1 MARSQEDIIKDRLE
15 DTRLEID
22 RQQTIIDNDR
32 KSFKEKEAAR
42 KRQLVLIEREL
53 SIQEKIA
60 SLEERHAKS
69 ATREA
74 ERAEKSAEKQ
84 AQLAESYVDKLQEQ
98 IRQFNIKT
106 RVLAKT
112 NKQLTESDQKLLDFA
127 TEYQQKLKQEPERM
141 KELIKEHKSLVNQLE
156 DELEIKKQIEE
167 LDKKQAIYES
177 KRRAAQVDATKSY
190 VDDLEKN
197 IRKTPVIGDLLAN
210 TLMGPK
216 AKHKL
221 ANQFYKFFKN
231 PAFKKKME
239 AFSKGLSV
247 VVSGAL
253 IAISEEEW
261 WKKVQRAFATTNDQ
275 IKQYRDNIYRTS
287 VNSELELATR
297 ENLVEATNELSGV
310 YGKLALTD
318 MKRLEDQV
326 MLTKY
331 LGLQG
336 EEAAEIQRLG
346 TIQGK
351 NAEVVTQEVA
361 AQVEGFNKLTGA
373 GFVFNDIMKDV
384 AKSTNTLKLI
394 FKGSAKEL
402 ASAIVTVKGLGLEL
416 SDVEATA
423 DHLLDIETSVTKQV
437 QAQILTG
444 KRINLDKARQ
454 LAFNNDLVG
463 VTGELVKQ
471 GITYKDLTEGN
482 RIGNKLL
489 AESLGMSL
497 ETLSKMVLEQEK
509 FKELGVDIS
518 KGVLALTNADRNRL
532 EYLASMGDETAKQTI
547 EQMKQAT
554 VQETL
559 NKAMSDIKNIIAEIA
574 VILLPAL
581 HVLANIVGFLAKY
594 KTLIYGIIGGMTGGP
609 LGAIVGGVGGFV
621 ADVYDRSTSMQ
632 PVQTPTPGITG
643 AGSYYKENYKET
655 TNTNTVS
662 VNTKETNDLL
672 KQLINKVDQPV
683 NVNIGDRAINQINN
697 NIGLKRSYTP
707 GVNRLS

>member
-1 MARSQEDIIKDRLE
+1 MAKTAAQYEAEIKKLNDRLVDIE
-15 DTRLEID
+15 KQMKSAFDPA
-22 RQQTIIDNDR
+22 TIATFA
-32 KSFKEKEAAR
+32 KAYEKLAS
-42 KRQLVLIEREL
+42 LIEKTE
-53 SIQEKIA
+53 
-60 SLEERHAKS
+60 
-69 ATREA
+69 
-74 ERAEKSAEKQ
+74 Q
-84 AQLAESYVDKLQEQ
+84 AQLNALNKESDIYDDITESLSDQLSKQVKIINKLKDQSVLTSKVNEIHEKLNDIHKSDNYQTSEGIKNIKKLIKQSNELNSVIQEQ
-98 IRQFNIKT
+98 LKLEES
-106 RVLAKT
+106 LA
-112 NKQLTESDQKLLDFA
+112 S
-127 TEYQQKLKQEPERM
+127 
-141 KELIKEHKSLVNQLE
+141 V
-156 DELEIKKQIEE
+156 
-167 LDKKQAIYES
+167 ES
-177 KRRAAQVDATKSY
+177 KKRAAQANSSKSY

-197 IRKTPVIGDLLAN
+197 IRNTPVIGNLLAN

-239 AFSKGLSV
+239 GFSKGIGV
-247 VVSGAL
+247 VVTGAL

-594 KTLIYGIIGGMTGGP
+594 KTLIYGIIGSMTGGIP
-609 LGAIVGGVGGFV
+609 GAILGATGGFI

-643 AGSYYKENYKET
+643 AGSYYKET

>member
-1 MARSQEDIIKDRLE
+1 MAKTAAQYEAEIKKLNDRLVDIE
-15 DTRLEID
+15 KQMKSAFDPA
-22 RQQTIIDNDR
+22 TIATFA
-32 KSFKEKEAAR
+32 KTYEKLAS
-42 KRQLVLIEREL
+42 LIEKTE
-53 SIQEKIA
+53 
-60 SLEERHAKS
+60 
-69 ATREA
+69 
-74 ERAEKSAEKQ
+74 Q
-84 AQLAESYVDKLQEQ
+84 AQLNALNKESDIYDDITESLSDQLSKQVKIINKLKDQSVLTSKVNEIHEKLNDIHKSDNYQTSEGIKNIKKLIKQSNELNSVIQEQ
-98 IRQFNIKT
+98 LKLEES
-106 RVLAKT
+106 LA
-112 NKQLTESDQKLLDFA
+112 S
-127 TEYQQKLKQEPERM
+127 
-141 KELIKEHKSLVNQLE
+141 V
-156 DELEIKKQIEE
+156 
-167 LDKKQAIYES
+167 ES
-177 KRRAAQVDATKSY
+177 KKRAAQANSSKSY

-197 IRKTPVIGDLLAN
+197 IRNTPVIGNLLAN

-239 AFSKGLSV
+239 GFSKGIGV
-247 VVSGAL
+247 VVTGAL

-594 KTLIYGIIGGMTGGP
+594 KTLIYGIIGSMTGGIP
-609 LGAIVGGVGGFV
+609 GAILGATGGFI

-643 AGSYYKENYKET
+643 AGSYYKET

>member
-1 MARSQEDIIKDRLE
+1 MARSPEDIIKDRLE
-15 DTRLEID
+15 DTRLEIE
-22 RQQTIIDNDR
+22 RQQAIIENDR

-42 KRQLVLIEREL
+42 KRQTILIEREL
-53 SIQEKIA
+53 SILEKIA
-60 SLEERHAKS
+60 TLEERRAKN
-69 ATREA
+69 AAREA
-74 ERAEKSAEKQ
+74 ERAQKAAERQ
-84 AQLAESYVDKLQEQ
+84 EELADSYVDKLQQQ
-98 IRQFNIKT
+98 IRQLNIKK
-106 RVLAKT
+106 RILAES
-112 NKQLTESDQKLLDFA
+112 NKELTESDQKLLDLA
-127 TEYQQKLKQEPERM
+127 TEYQEKIKENPEHV
-141 KELIKEHKSLVNQLE
+141 KKLIKEHRTLVDQLE
-156 DELEIKKQIEE
+156 DELEIKKQLEE
-167 LDKKQAIYES
+167 LNKKQATYES

-231 PAFKKKME
+231 PAFKKKMA

-253 IAISEEEW
+253 VAISEEEW

-384 AKSTNTLKLI
+384 AKSSEEVKLI

-416 SDVEATA
+416 SDVQQTA
-423 DHLLDIETSVTKQV
+423 DHLLDIESSVTKQV
-437 QAQILTG
+437 QAQIVTG
-444 KRINLDKARQ
+444 KQINLDKARQ

-463 VTGELVKQ
+463 VAGELVKQ
-471 GITYKDLTEGN
+471 GVTYKELTEGN

-489 AESLGMSL
+489 ADSLGMPL

-518 KGVLALTNADRNRL
+518 KGVLALTDADRNRL
-532 EYLASMGDETAKQTI
+532 EYLAAMGNETAKQTI

-554 VQETL
+554 VQEKL

-581 HVLANIVGFLAKY
+581 HILANIVGFLAKY
-594 KTLIYGIIGGMTGGP
+594 KTLIYGIIGFMAGGIPGAILGATGGF
-609 LGAIVGGVGGFV
+609 I

-643 AGSYYKENYKET
+643 ASTYYKET

>member
-1 MARSQEDIIKDRLE
+1 MARSPEDIIKDRLE
-15 DTRLEID
+15 DTRLEIE
-22 RQQTIIDNDR
+22 RQQAIIENDR

-42 KRQLVLIEREL
+42 KRQTILIEREL
-53 SIQEKIA
+53 SILEKIA
-60 SLEERHAKS
+60 TLEERRAKN
-69 ATREA
+69 AAREA
-74 ERAEKSAEKQ
+74 ERAQKAAERQ
-84 AQLAESYVDKLQEQ
+84 EELADSYVDKLQQQ
-98 IRQFNIKT
+98 IRQLNIKKE
-106 RVLAKT
+106 VLDKT
-112 NKQLTESDQKLLDFA
+112 NKKLKESDQKLLDLA
-127 TEYQQKLKQEPERM
+127 TEYQEKIKENPEHV
-141 KELIKEHKSLVNQLE
+141 KKLIKEHRTLVDQLE
-156 DELEIKKQIEE
+156 DELEVKKQLKD
-167 LDKKQAIYES
+167 LDEKQAIYES

-231 PAFKKKME
+231 PAFKKKMA

-253 IAISEEEW
+253 VAISEEEW

-384 AKSTNTLKLI
+384 AKSSEEVKLI

-416 SDVEATA
+416 SDVQQTA
-423 DHLLDIETSVTKQV
+423 DHLLDIESSVTKQV
-437 QAQILTG
+437 QAQIVTG
-444 KRINLDKARQ
+444 KQINLDKARQ

-463 VTGELVKQ
+463 VAGELVKQ
-471 GITYKDLTEGN
+471 GVTYKELTEGN

-489 AESLGMSL
+489 ADSLGMPL

-518 KGVLALTNADRNRL
+518 KGVLALTDADRNRL
-532 EYLASMGDETAKQTI
+532 EYLAAMGNETAKQTI

-554 VQETL
+554 VQEKL

-581 HVLANIVGFLAKY
+581 HILANIVGFLAKY
-594 KTLIYGIIGGMTGGP
+594 KTLIYGIIGFMAGGIPGAILGATGGF
-609 LGAIVGGVGGFV
+609 I

-643 AGSYYKENYKET
+643 ASTYYKET

>member
-1 MARSQEDIIKDRLE
+1 MATSKDLKKLNLE
-15 DTRLEID
+15 EAALESEARI
-22 RQQTIIDNDR
+22 RELEALKASASLVNNR
-32 KSFKEKEAAR
+32 KEILALEKAISKEKRYQESVVNQLA
-42 KRQLVLIEREL
+42 KLDDQLVD
-53 SIQEKIA
+53 S
-60 SLEERHAKS
+60 
-69 ATREA
+69 
-74 ERAEKSAEKQ
+74 
-84 AQLAESYVDKLQEQ
+84 AESYSEKLQQQ
-98 IRQFNIKT
+98 IRKLNLKKKLGKDL
-106 RVLAKT
+106 LAEEE
-112 NKQLTESDQKLLDFA
+112 QLLDLA
-127 TEYQQKLKQEPERM
+127 TEYQEKLKKNPEHV
-141 KELIKEHKSLVNQLE
+141 KELIKEHRTLVDQLE
-156 DELEIKKQIEE
+156 DELEIKNQLEE
-167 LDKKQAIYES
+167 VDKKQAAYES

-253 IAISEEEW
+253 IAISEEDW

-532 EYLASMGDETAKQTI
+532 EYLASMGNETAKQTI

>member
-1 MARSQEDIIKDRLE
+1 MAKTAAQYEAEIKKLNDRLVDIE
-15 DTRLEID
+15 KQMKSAFDPA
-22 RQQTIIDNDR
+22 TIATFA
-32 KSFKEKEAAR
+32 KAYEKLAS
-42 KRQLVLIEREL
+42 LIEKTE
-53 SIQEKIA
+53 
-60 SLEERHAKS
+60 
-69 ATREA
+69 
-74 ERAEKSAEKQ
+74 Q
-84 AQLAESYVDKLQEQ
+84 AQLNALNKESDIYDDITESLSDQLSKQVKIINKLKDQSVLTSKVNEIHEKLNDIHKSDNYQTSEGIKNIKKLIKQSNELNSVIQEQ
-98 IRQFNIKT
+98 LKLEESLS
-106 RVLAKT
+106 RV
-112 NKQLTESDQKLLDFA
+112 
-127 TEYQQKLKQEPERM
+127 
-141 KELIKEHKSLVNQLE
+141 
-156 DELEIKKQIEE
+156 
-167 LDKKQAIYES
+167 ES
-177 KRRAAQVDATKSY
+177 KKRAAQVNSVKSY
-190 VDDLEKN
+190 VDDLENN
-197 IRKTPVIGDLLAN
+197 IRKMPVVGDLLAN

-221 ANQFYKFFKN
+221 ANQFYKFFKD
-231 PAFKKKME
+231 PVLKRRFEK
-239 AFSKGLSV
+239 FSKGIGV

-318 MKRLEDQV
+318 MQRLEDQV

-384 AKSTNTLKLI
+384 AKSSEEVKLI

-416 SDVEATA
+416 SNVQQTA
-423 DHLLDIETSVTKQV
+423 DHLLDIESSVTKQV
-437 QAQILTG
+437 QAQIVTG
-444 KRINLDKARQ
+444 KQINLDKARQ
-454 LAFNNDLVG
+454 LAFDNDLVG
-463 VTGELVKQ
+463 VAGELVNQ
-471 GITYKDLTEGN
+471 GVTYKELTEGN

-489 AESLGMSL
+489 ADSLGMSL
-497 ETLSKMVLEQEK
+497 DTLSKMVLEQEK

-518 KGVLALTNADRNRL
+518 KGVSALTNDDRNRL
-532 EYLASMGDETAKQTI
+532 EYLAAMGNETAQQTI

-554 VQETL
+554 VQEKL
-559 NKAMSDIKNIIAEIA
+559 NKAMSDVKNIIAELA
-574 VILLPAL
+574 VILLPIL
-581 HVLANIVGFLAKY
+581 HGIANVIGFLAKF
-594 KTLIYGIIGGMTGGP
+594 KTLIYGIIGGMVTGGP
-609 LGAIVGGVGGFV
+609 VGAIVGGVGGLI
-621 ADVYDRSTSMQ
+621 ADISDRTSPMQ
-632 PVQTPTPGITG
+632 PVQATAPGITG
-643 AGSYYKENYKET
+643 ANSYYKET

-672 KQLINKVDQPV
+672 KKLINKVDQPV

-697 NIGLKRSYTP
+697 NAGLQRSYTP
-707 GVNRLS
+707 RVSR